1 MRHEAV
7 DEFVAGR
14 HGQHEYDS
22 SECQRGRQ
30 WEPGEA
36 TDDADAKRQKQS

>member
-1 MRHEAV
+1 MRREAV

-14 HGQHEYDS
+14 HGQHEYNP
-22 SECQRGRQ
+22 SECQRGWQ

-36 TDDADAKRQKQS
+36 TYDADAKRQKQS